1 MTNEE
6 ISATIKN
13 IIELN
18 QQYYNNEINTKKML
32 VNLEKEMK
40 EMSTEDLLVLGCALT
55 FISENRQKLLVKFKN
70 LCYNNYVI

>member
-6 ISATIKN
+6 ISTTIKN

-40 EMSTEDLLVLGCALT
+40 EMSAEDLLVLGCALT

>member
-40 EMSTEDLLVLGCALT
+40 EMSAEDLLVLGCALT
-55 FISENRQKLLVKFKN
+55 FISENR
-70 LCYNNYVI
+70 

>member
-40 EMSTEDLLVLGCALT
+40 EMSAEDLLVLGCTLT
-55 FISENRQKLLVKFKN
+55 FISENRQKLLVKLKN

>member
-18 QQYYNNEINTKKML
+18 QQYYNDEINTKKML

-55 FISENRQKLLVKFKN
+55 FISENR
-70 LCYNNYVI
+70 